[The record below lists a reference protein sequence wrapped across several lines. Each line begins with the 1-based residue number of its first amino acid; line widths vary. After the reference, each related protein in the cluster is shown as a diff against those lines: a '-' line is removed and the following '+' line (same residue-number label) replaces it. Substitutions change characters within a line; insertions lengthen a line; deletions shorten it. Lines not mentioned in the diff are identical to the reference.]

1 MLPSFL
7 AWVQILEGAFPQVQS
22 QCIVHTDVTWAE
34 VSRGRGHQLSH
45 GAEAPDPLM
54 PPGSYF
60 YTLDRHEAQDG
71 RFLLRLPN
79 VQPSSSGIY
88 SATYLEASPLGSA
101 FFRLIV
107 RG

>member
-1 MLPSFL
+1 MLPGFL
-7 AWVQILEGAFPQVQS
+7 ACVQTLTGASPQVRS
-22 QCIVHTDVTWAE
+22 QCTMHIDVTWAE
-34 VSRGRGHQLSH
+34 MSRGRGHQLSH

-60 YTLDRHEAQDG
+60 YTLDWHDAQDG
-71 RFLLRLPN
+71 RFLLQLPN
-79 VQPSSSGIY
+79 AQPALSGIY